1 MSSKLT
7 LEVSR
12 NDDNSYITCAVDHA
26 TLTSG
31 NKKSAQALRVLCESN
46 REGVGAL
53 EEAGATNGERKTLS
67 VLCVFLGLVTFLFGA
82 VHIFRFK
89 LRLSG
94 FIFATCDKYLHRM
107 ISVIC

>member
-1 MSSKLT
+1 MVESDPNDPTYKVSSKLT

-53 EEAGATNGERKTLS
+53 EEAGATNGERRTWKTL
-67 VLCVFLGLVTFLFGA
+67 CA
-82 VHIFRFK
+82 VYPF
-89 LRLSG
+89 
-94 FIFATCDKYLHRM
+94 
-107 ISVIC
+107 

>member
-12 NDDNSYITCAVDHA
+12 SDDNSYITCAVDHA

-46 REGVGAL
+46 REGVGAA
-53 EEAGATNGERKTLS
+53 EEAEATNGESAGHGKTL
-67 VLCVFLGLVTFLFGA
+67 CVVYLLKSCHFCSAYFHLVALP
-82 VHIFRFK
+82 R
-89 LRLSG
+89 
-94 FIFATCDKYLHRM
+94 
-107 ISVIC
+107 